1 MVNSANVIE
10 KGTLKNGLGAILWC
24 KLSTLL
30 GELVIV

>member
-1 MVNSANVIE
+1 MIE

-30 GELVIV
+30 AKLVTV